1 MLAGVQII
9 CFAAS
14 YTVAL
19 LMEISRMVF
28 RSGVRGAL
36 MLGFTGAGLV
46 AHTAFL
52 VHRALET
59 PGSPLSSE
67 QDWYLIAAWLLVAV
81 YLYLVWYHPR
91 QSFGLFLLPL
101 VLALIAAGTFLAR
114 SEPFARE
121 PASRIWGLIHGT
133 AILLAT
139 VAVLVGF
146 AAGVMYLS
154 QDRRLKRKAPP
165 PRGLRLPSL
174 EWLAR
179 ANGRAMVVAVLM
191 LIVGVASGVVLNA
204 FRQTGGLDLLPW
216 HDPVVFATLIMLLWV
231 LSAVALTARYPA
243 QRQGRKVAYLTLVS
257 FVFLVVALSAMLL
270 LNTAHGGK
278 NQSARMS
285 NVECPNVECSRCA
298 VPAGSLAS
306 LPTPHLGVRAWA
318 RQEYRTA
325 FARTLKLQLQQSTV
339 PLSIVRTCSC
349 RL

>member
-1 MLAGVQII
+1 MLAGVQIV

-14 YTVAL
+14 YMVAFL
-19 LMEISRMVF
+19 LEMSRMVF

-36 MLGFTGAGLV
+36 MLGFAAAGLV

-52 VHRALET
+52 LHRAMKV

-91 QSFGLFLLPL
+91 QNFGLFLLPL
-101 VLALIAAGTFLAR
+101 VLALIGAGTFLAR

-121 PASRIWGLIHGT
+121 PASRAWGLVHGA

-154 QDRRLKRKAPP
+154 QDRRLKRKRPP

-179 ANGRAMVVAVLM
+179 VNGRALVVAVLM
-191 LIVGVASGVVLNA
+191 LAVGVVSGVVLNA
-204 FRQTGGLDLLPW
+204 LRRAGGLDLLPW
-216 HDPVVFATLIMLLWV
+216 HDPVVFTTVVMLVWL
-231 LSAVALTARYPA
+231 LSAVAFTARYSA

-257 FVFLVVALSAMLL
+257 FVFLVVALAAMLL
-270 LNTAHGGK
+270 LDTAHGGK
-278 NQSARMS
+278 NQNNHAH
-285 NVECPNVECSRCA
+285 
-298 VPAGSLAS
+298 AG
-306 LPTPHLGVRAWA
+306 R
-318 RQEYRTA
+318 
-325 FARTLKLQLQQSTV
+325 
-339 PLSIVRTCSC
+339 

>member
-14 YTVAL
+14 YAAAFVL
-19 LMEISRMVF
+19 ELSRMVF

-36 MLGFTGAGLV
+36 MLGFAAAGLV
-46 AHTAFL
+46 AHTAYL
-52 VHRALET
+52 YHRAVNT

-81 YLYLVWYHPR
+81 YLYLMWYHPR

-101 VLALIAAGTFLAR
+101 VLALIGVGKLLAR

-121 PASRIWGLIHGT
+121 PASRVWGLIHGS

-139 VAVLVGF
+139 VSVLVGF
-146 AAGVMYLS
+146 AAGVMYLH
-154 QDRRLKRKAPP
+154 QDRRLKRKLPP

-179 ANGRAMVVAVLM
+179 VNGRALAVAVLM
-191 LIVGVASGVVLNA
+191 LVVGVISGVILNA
-204 FRQTGGLDLLPW
+204 LRHAGGLDLLPW
-216 HDPVVFATLIMLLWV
+216 HDPVVFATLVMLLWL
-231 LSAVALTARYPA
+231 LSAVAVTARYPI

-257 FVFLVVALSAMLL
+257 FVFLAVALAAMLL
-270 LNTAHGGK
+270 LDTAHGGK
-278 NQSARMS
+278 NQDNNAH
-285 NVECPNVECSRCA
+285 A
-298 VPAGSLAS
+298 
-306 LPTPHLGVRAWA
+306 
-318 RQEYRTA
+318 
-325 FARTLKLQLQQSTV
+325 
-339 PLSIVRTCSC
+339 SC

>member
-1 MLAGVQII
+1 MLAGVQIV

-14 YTVAL
+14 YAVTWL
-19 LMEISRMVF
+19 LEMSRLVF

-36 MLGFTGAGLV
+36 MLGFAAAGFV

-52 VHRALET
+52 YYRAVKT

-67 QDWYLIAAWLLVAV
+67 QDWYLMAAWLLMVV

-91 QSFGLFLLPL
+91 QSFGIFLLPL
-101 VLALIAAGTFLAR
+101 VLALVAAGALLAR

-121 PASRIWGLIHGT
+121 PASRAWGLFHGA

-146 AAGVMYLS
+146 AAGLMYVY
-154 QDRRLKRKAPP
+154 QDWRLKRKLPP

-179 ANGRAMVVAVLM
+179 ANGQALVVAVLM
-191 LIVGVASGVVLNA
+191 LVVGVVSGLVLNA
-204 FRQTGGLDLLPW
+204 FRRGAGMDLLPW
-216 HDPVVFATLIMLLWV
+216 HDPVVFTTAVMLAWL
-231 LSAVALTARYPA
+231 LSAVAVTSRYPA

-257 FVFLVVALSAMLL
+257 FVFLVAALAAMLL
-270 LNTAHGGK
+270 LDTAHGGK
-278 NQSARMS
+278 NQERSIAHAECRMPVTVIS
-285 NVECPNVECSRCA
+285 
-298 VPAGSLAS
+298 AS
-306 LPTPHLGVRAWA
+306 L
-318 RQEYRTA
+318 E
-325 FARTLKLQLQQSTV
+325 QSTV
-339 PLSIVRTCSC
+339 NGCSLRALDRERQQPPYTLPRFQACPC